1 MQCTIHCQVSITA
14 VDLNLWLLT
23 FLVWEQMAKEMCREV
38 VKMIKV
44 LKMNRDMSINEVKLT
59 IVIEDPRARERRE
72 SMGIEVN
79 MLPGFSNVADPSH
92 SGFYALML

>member
-1 MQCTIHCQVSITA
+1 
-14 VDLNLWLLT
+14 
-23 FLVWEQMAKEMCREV
+23 MAKEMCREV

-79 MLPGFSNVADPSH
+79 MLSYAATTSFSS
-92 SGFYALML
+92 FYTLML

>member
-1 MQCTIHCQVSITA
+1 
-14 VDLNLWLLT
+14 
-23 FLVWEQMAKEMCREV
+23 MAKEMCREV

-72 SMGIEVN
+72 SMGIEVT
-79 MLPGFSNVADPSH
+79 MLSYAAATSFSS
-92 SGFYALML
+92 FYTLML

>member
-1 MQCTIHCQVSITA
+1 MVA
-14 VDLNLWLLT
+14 D
-23 FLVWEQMAKEMCREV
+23 FFGREQMAKEMCREV

-79 MLPGFSNVADPSH
+79 MFSKHSNAAAPSFSN
-92 SGFYALML
+92 FYALMLFKN

>member
-1 MQCTIHCQVSITA
+1 
-14 VDLNLWLLT
+14 
-23 FLVWEQMAKEMCREV
+23 MCREV

-79 MLPGFSNVADPSH
+79 MFSIDSNAAAPS
-92 SGFYALML
+92 SSF